1 MLELIVIKLVKWFK
15 GSGRD
20 KTFRVVRFS
29 LICNIQVMA
38 IRVVEFPSRR
48 YKTRKLLPKA

>member
-38 IRVVEFPSRR
+38 IRVVKFPSGG
-48 YKTRKLLPKA
+48 YITSNDFA